1 MWVPL
6 TFVIIWWVIKNIFI
20 FPVLPLCSSTNL
32 YKYPLSLPI
41 SKPSLVSTHHFTK
54 IFAFIICWICFFS
67 AMDSSSPFDSI
78 IFGKFFSSIS
88 LFFLFHDVGIRS
100 GDFTYEVRWN
110 TLLLLLLLL
119 KIFEKNLFDYQS
131 FFWYLF
137 DRLWNCVLI
146 I

>member
-1 MWVPL
+1 
-6 TFVIIWWVIKNIFI
+6 
-20 FPVLPLCSSTNL
+20 
-32 YKYPLSLPI
+32 
-41 SKPSLVSTHHFTK
+41 
-54 IFAFIICWICFFS
+54 
-67 AMDSSSPFDSI
+67 MDSSSPFDSI

-131 FFWYLF
+131 FF
-137 DRLWNCVLI
+137 
-146 I
+146 